1 MTRIDIRESLKGSR
15 LLAAIVLVFPIV
27 ALAVRAPAAAQA
39 AALENLELSL
49 GATTYRIPRL
59 TLEGGDPSAVAGVF
73 QTGGAAQDA
82 RLKGLSAKRIVI
94 PELFTETRA
103 GTLVER
109 ARYRD
114 LILTDVAAGH
124 IAVAHA
130 TAAEQTLAQA
140 DGREA
145 RFDWRGLSF
154 RGIDLRQLAHVV
166 APAATATTAEPARTV
181 LDEEM
186 IDSVSYESLS
196 GDVSLRA
203 GRLTLVGA
211 KARPPGG
218 SAAAPEPGLKA
229 LAQAASAFAFER
241 FEVRNLVIEGRVPDA
256 TMPFALRIEKID
268 LRGLANGTL
277 AGGTLDHVALTTPE
291 GGTATLAQF
300 GLRDLVTG
308 SLADGGL
315 PRLAHVHGQDVAVD
329 LPTPQTGPQSRL
341 RFKLAGA
348 RLDLES
354 FRERLPSKFTFS
366 LDRLFVDLAARGD
379 AGLAAPLRALG
390 YQSVDLSA
398 SAAGGWDEKT
408 GDVILAPVRIAAKD
422 MIDATLSATLG
433 NVSALAFSSS
443 PLIARAAA
451 SAASFKALDLTIEGG
466 GLIERLLAQ
475 QPPTS
480 TAPATT
486 PHKPGFDATQTLREV
501 IVQNIGDGPNARR
514 VSDAMADYLRASQRL
529 HLRLAGKPSI
539 NALDILARKPAEI
552 FEGLQVEATIGAA
565 EPANSAAVP

>member
-1 MTRIDIRESLKGSR
+1 MTRFKICESRKGCR
-15 LLAAIVLVFPIV
+15 LLAAIVSVFPIV
-27 ALAVRAPAAAQA
+27 ALAVPMRAAAQA

-73 QTGGAAQDA
+73 QSGGAIDA
-82 RLKGLSAKRIVI
+82 RLAGLSAKRIVI

-114 LILTDVAAGH
+114 LILTDIAAGH

-130 TAAEQTLAQA
+130 TAAEQTVAQA

-145 RFDWRGLSF
+145 RLDWRGLSF

-166 APAATATTAEPARTV
+166 APTATATPVEPARTV
-181 LDEEM
+181 LDEEV
-186 IDSVSYESLS
+186 IDSLSYESLS
-196 GDVSLRA
+196 GDVSVRA
-203 GRLTLVGA
+203 GRLTLIGA
-211 KARPPGG
+211 KARPSVPSVVPPETGLAG
-218 SAAAPEPGLKA
+218 LIRAAGKSAID
-229 LAQAASAFAFER
+229 R
-241 FEVRNLVIEGRVPDA
+241 FEVRNLVVEGRGPDA
-256 TMPFALRIEKID
+256 AASFALRIDRID

-277 AGGTLDHVALTTPE
+277 AGATLDRVALTTPE
-291 GGTATLAQF
+291 GGTATLGQF

-315 PRLAHVHGQDVAVD
+315 PRLAHANLQDVAAD

-348 RLDLES
+348 RLDLEN
-354 FRERLPSKFTFS
+354 FRERLPTKFAFV
-366 LDRLFVDLAARGD
+366 LDQLIIDLAARGD
-379 AGLAAPLRALG
+379 AGLAALLRALG
-390 YQSVDLSA
+390 YHSIDLSA
-398 SAAGGWDEKT
+398 SAAGVWDEKT
-408 GDVILAPVRIAAKD
+408 GDVVLAPVRIAAKD
-422 MIDATLSATLG
+422 MIDARLSATFG

-443 PLIARAAA
+443 PLVARAAA
-451 SAASFKALDLTIEGG
+451 SAASFKAFDLTLEGG
-466 GLIERLLAQ
+466 GLIERLLTQ
-475 QPPTS
+475 QPPTAS
-480 TAPATT
+480 APATT

-514 VSDAMADYLRASQRL
+514 LSDAMANYLRAPKQLNVRV
-529 HLRLAGKPSI
+529 AGKPPV
-539 NALDILARKPAEI
+539 NALDILARKPPEI
-552 FEGLQVEATIGAA
+552 FEGLQLEATIQSAK
-565 EPANSAAVP
+565 PANSPAAP